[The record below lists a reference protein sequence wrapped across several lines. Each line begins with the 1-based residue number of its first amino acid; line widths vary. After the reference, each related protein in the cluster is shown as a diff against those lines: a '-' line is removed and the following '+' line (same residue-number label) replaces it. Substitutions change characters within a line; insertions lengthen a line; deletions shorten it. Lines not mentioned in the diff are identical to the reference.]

1 MENGMVDGMKKNR
14 VLVSNSKKSL
24 FFYVNLSK
32 DFSVI
37 FSWVATTICYNIWQ
51 KLV

>member
-32 DFSVI
+32 GCFCM
-37 FSWVATTICYNIWQ
+37 VA
-51 KLV
+51 